1 MAGGLVCAVCKSKD
15 VGKDDDDNWFCRACF
30 AQVQDITLREVND
43 GDGLGTQH
51 SHTRSSNKRR
61 ASADHRKR
69 RESEAAERAKQ
80 RRYSD
85 EQLLEAFQHV
95 LKAQVTALVTT
106 FGCSDVLHRF
116 VGELW
121 FAYLEQRADP
131 SSNKDLPPVKLALT
145 VSFCVLGCFL
155 AREPLFSADIHRA
168 MMAGSVPYLNP
179 VACFPASLSRL
190 GLHEY
195 LGPLCPRDTSADWEE
210 EKGTFP
216 PGTSNASQHSAD
228 ESGRDSAMDKATTG
242 AESSAGGGTSTAL
255 TSDFSDGWRGTGR
268 NSRVGI
274 GRTQPHALPKL
285 KYVRALTKRLARNL
299 PRSKSAYVLHCPLAQ
314 WRSAT
319 GPGRTDDDIGVPTAR
334 RSRFL
339 RRRSQWAFQAKQDS
353 LRVPAANPH
362 LVVLRYITCWGL
374 PPELFGAYGRLLQL
388 YRCAFMKQ
396 AVRVC
401 YRRRSSMRLTGA
413 LLW

>member
-1 MAGGLVCAVCKSKD
+1 MCAVCKSKD
-15 VGKDDDDNWFCRACF
+15 VEKDDDDNWFCRACF

-51 SHTRSSNKRR
+51 NHTRSSNKRR

-69 RESEAAERAKQ
+69 RRSEAAERAKQ
-80 RRYSD
+80 RKYSD

-95 LKAQVTALVTT
+95 LKAQVNALVTN
-106 FGCSDVLHRF
+106 FGCSDALHRF

-121 FAYLEQRADP
+121 FSYLEQRADL
-131 SSNKDLPPVKLALT
+131 SSDKDLPPVKLPLT

-195 LGPLCPRDTSADWEE
+195 AGPLCPRDTSADWEE
-210 EKGTFP
+210 EKRVP
-216 PGTSNASQHSAD
+216 STSAANASLHSAD
-228 ESGRDSAMDKATTG
+228 ESERDSGAHRANAG
-242 AESSAGGGTSTAL
+242 AESSAGGGTSTVL
-255 TSDFSDGWRGTGR
+255 TSDLSDGWRGTGR
-268 NSRVGI
+268 NSRAGA
-274 GRTQPHALPKL
+274 GRNQFHAVPKL

-299 PRSKSAYVLHCPLAQ
+299 PCSKSAYVLHCPLAQ
-314 WRSAT
+314 SRST
-319 GPGRTDDDIGVPTAR
+319 TERGRADNDIGGPAAH
-334 RSRFL
+334 RSRYL
-339 RRRSQWAFQAKQDS
+339 RRYSQLAFRAGQDS

-374 PPELFGAYGRLLQL
+374 PRELFDAYSRLLQL
-388 YRCAFMKQ
+388 YRCVLKRRYHGVDPCACVLEERQ
-396 AVRVC
+396 AR
-401 YRRRSSMRLTGA
+401 T
-413 LLW
+413 

>member
-1 MAGGLVCAVCKSKD
+1 MAGSLVCAVCKSKD

-69 RESEAAERAKQ
+69 RRSEAAERAKQ

-95 LKAQVTALVTT
+95 LKAQVTALVKN
-106 FGCSDVLHRF
+106 FSCSESLHGF

-121 FAYLEQRADP
+121 FSYLEQRGDP
-131 SSNKDLPPVKLALT
+131 SSDKDLPPVKLPLT

-179 VACFPASLSRL
+179 VAHFPAPLSRL

-195 LGPLCPRDTSADWEE
+195 AGPLCPRDTSADWEE
-210 EKGTFP
+210 ERVGA
-216 PGTSNASQHSAD
+216 PGKANPSQNSAD
-228 ESGRDSAMDKATTG
+228 ESGRDSGTDRATG
-242 AESSAGGGTSTAL
+242 DAEGSAAGGTSTVL
-255 TSDFSDGWRGTGR
+255 SDFSDGWRGTGR
-268 NSRVGI
+268 NSRAGA
-274 GRTQPHALPKL
+274 GRNQYHTLPKL
-285 KYVRALTKRLARNL
+285 KYVRALTKRLARYL
-299 PRSKSAYVLHCPLAQ
+299 PWTKSAYVLHCPLALA
-314 WRSAT
+314 RSASERE
-319 GPGRTDDDIGVPTAR
+319 RTDGGIGSPAAA
-334 RSRFL
+334 RSRYV
-339 RRRSQWAFQAKQDS
+339 RRYAQWAFRAGQDS

-362 LVVLRYITCWGL
+362 VVAHRYITCWGL
-374 PPELFGAYGRLLQL
+374 PEELFDAYGRLLQL
-388 YRCAFMKQ
+388 YRCDLNRCPHEIHPCAP
-396 AVRVC
+396 V
-401 YRRRSSMRLTGA
+401 
-413 LLW
+413 